1 MDLSKVQLVKDY
13 YLDNYNVYINGYI
26 YKDTKKPA
34 YEAKKLTSYYYI
46 CSVCNEKKIFTK
58 LSKFLH
64 KKEEFKF
71 CCQKCATRINTQKDS
86 FKRKQSAATKMR
98 WNNGGFENLKKS
110 EKFLNWEKNNCRNM
124 LYKTPEEKQEIALKK
139 IKTWLKHT
147 EEEKQEINYRRTKHL
162 LESLKKAKCDRKFVP
177 AKRFLTKEWY
187 DLRTKVINRDKF
199 TCQKCKKILTKSE
212 LNVHHLIPYR
222 FCQENKEQNL
232 ISLCKSC
239 HSKVERFLEKNC
251 ILDENNIDLK
261 KELDFIYENEKD
273 DIKNNREISYTR

>member
-1 MDLSKVQLVKDY
+1 MDLSKVQLVRDY
-13 YLDNYNVYINGYI
+13 YLDNYNIYVNGYI

-46 CSVCNEKKIFTK
+46 CSVCNEKKTFTK
-58 LSKFLH
+58 LSSFLH

-71 CCQKCATRINTQKDS
+71 CCQKC
-86 FKRKQSAATKMR
+86 
-98 WNNGGFENLKKS
+98 
-110 EKFLNWEKNNCRNM
+110 
-124 LYKTPEEKQEIALKK
+124 
-139 IKTWLKHT
+139 
-147 EEEKQEINYRRTKHL
+147 
-162 LESLKKAKCDRKFVP
+162 
-177 AKRFLTKEWY
+177 
-187 DLRTKVINRDKF
+187 
-199 TCQKCKKILTKSE
+199 KKILTKSE
-212 LNVHHLIPYR
+212 LNIHHLIPYR